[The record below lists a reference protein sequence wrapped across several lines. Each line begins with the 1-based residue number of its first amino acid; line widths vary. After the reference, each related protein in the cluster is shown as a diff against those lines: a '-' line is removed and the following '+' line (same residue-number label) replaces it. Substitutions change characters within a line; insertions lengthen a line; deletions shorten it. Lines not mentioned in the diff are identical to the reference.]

1 MGPSGLTPFLPQ
13 GACPPVAFLS
23 SIPISRVRGCRGFPS
38 PPNLAP
44 PTLPAADSANIL
56 HGGGPAGNTTLSFGA
71 GNNLYA
77 AGQLF
82 NSGYTIV
89 ARTSNIASPSAMS
102 ILFGRHNV
110 LQPWVQARP
119 NAGGDRLY
127 FGFDHL
133 AVTGRSSFGQE
144 RRFASHLSIA
154 VDPATSSRVY
164 IAWADLPDGVPP
176 YTLHVRRS
184 DNRGLTWTADLITV
198 TNAANPALAVNN
210 AGKVAFLYQQNTPVG
225 APLENQ
231 KWQTHVR
238 RSANLGGTWDDLV
251 LANTPA
257 SQPVA
262 ATMPYLG
269 DYVQI
274 QAVGK
279 DFYGIFSASNVPDLA
294 HFPSGVVYQRRADF
308 NTHELK
314 NAAGTAVVAPSIDP
328 FFFRLTEP

>member
-1 MGPSGLTPFLPQ
+1 MKE
-13 GACPPVAFLS
+13 ARKRR
-23 SIPISRVRGCRGFPS
+23 SR
-38 PPNLAP
+38 
-44 PTLPAADSANIL
+44 AAW
-56 HGGGPAGNTTLSFGA
+56 
-71 GNNLYA
+71 
-77 AGQLF
+77 
-82 NSGYTIV
+82 IV
-89 ARTSNIASPSAMS
+89 AALAMS
-102 ILFGRHNV
+102 IGADSTAVAIDVCGNDFCAIN
-110 LQPWVQARP
+110 ARP
-119 NAGGDRLY
+119 AETCSTCPEDCGPCPEPPPPPPEFSDLKDPSDGLAGRLAAPNIKVP
-127 FGFDHL
+127 FE
-133 AVTGRSSFGQE
+133 ATGRSSFGQE

-164 IAWADLPDGVPP
+164 IAWADLPGGVPP

-210 AGKVAFLYQQNTPVG
+210 AGKVAFLYQQNTPIGV
-225 APLENQ
+225 PLENQ

-238 RSANLGGTWDDLV
+238 RSANQGATWDDLV

-314 NAAGTAVVAPSIDP
+314 NTAGTAVVAPSIDP